1 MSLEITLTVPLS
13 RNVYHSNKTIIFGG
27 SRSKFILTQD
37 CIIVTF
43 DIEKNIVSWTKDSQ
57 ETSFIVNND
66 MKTKQDLYNV
76 PKKFG

>member
-37 CIIVTF
+37 WIVTF
-43 DIEKNIVSWTKDSQ
+43 DIEKNIASWTKDSQ
-57 ETSFIVNND
+57 EISFIVNNN